1 MRRAPPS
8 GRTVIP
14 ANVMGGGGGAPPRPV
29 LASARPGVRATSGE
43 ALEWP
48 HGTHVMG
55 DLRTFDGKMLD
66 FHGNCHYVLA
76 RGRASRTDSFAV
88 VIR

>member
-1 MRRAPPS
+1 
-8 GRTVIP
+8 
-14 ANVMGGGGGAPPRPV
+14 
-29 LASARPGVRATSGE
+29 
-43 ALEWP
+43 
-48 HGTHVMG
+48 MG